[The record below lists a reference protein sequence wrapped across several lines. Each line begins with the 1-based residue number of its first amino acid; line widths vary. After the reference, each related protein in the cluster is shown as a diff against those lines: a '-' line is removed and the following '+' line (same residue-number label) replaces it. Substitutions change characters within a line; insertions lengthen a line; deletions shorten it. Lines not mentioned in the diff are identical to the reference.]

1 VHVQIQLELRGWSHI
16 LLPRIGHGIGHRPDW
31 IRAALLAATVLLAG
45 CQTKSAKLETGTD
58 PIATAST
65 AKKDPAAPSFK
76 RTKELSD
83 KWSADQSNYTLGKAY
98 ANSLGAVGQ
107 VDQQVGVLST
117 VAQLNRTKPD
127 IQGEVGRE
135 LLKLGRSD
143 LALPMLEIASADPS
157 ASWQTLSA
165 TGSAYDQQARY
176 QLAREKYQA
185 ALRQS
190 PDEPSVM
197 NNLAMSYS
205 LEGNLPKAES
215 VLRDAMNKPGGKN
228 FQRIRQNLAL
238 VVGLQGRFDE
248 ARKIASEDLPPD
260 QVEANQKYLQEML
273 SQQNTWAKIAEEG

>member
-1 VHVQIQLELRGWSHI
+1 VAGVGKSSL
-16 LLPRIGHGIGHRPDW
+16 W
-31 IRAALLAATVLLAG
+31 IRAALLGTTVLLAA
-45 CQTKSAKLETGTD
+45 CQSKTAKLDGTD

-65 AKKDPAAPSFK
+65 AKNAAATPSFK

-83 KWSADQSNYTLGKAY
+83 KWSADQSNY
-98 ANSLGAVGQ
+98 AVGKTYASALASIGQ
-107 VDQQVGVLST
+107 ADQQIEVLST

-127 IQGEVGRE
+127 IQAEVGKE

-143 LALPMLEIASADPS
+143 RALPMLEIAAADPS

-165 TGSAYDQQARY
+165 AGSAYDQQGRY

-190 PDEPSVM
+190 PDEPSVL

-215 VLRDAMNKPGGKN
+215 TLRDAMNKPGSKN

-248 ARKIASEDLPPD
+248 AKKIASEDLPPD

-273 SQQNTWAKIAEEG
+273 AQQNTWAKIAEEQ